1 MQRLWLAITPLLFL
15 LLWSAGYVVA
25 KVALV
30 DAAPMA
36 LLALR
41 FAAVIA
47 IMAALFAILRPQLPK
62 TLSGYLHLGF
72 VGVLMQTVY
81 FGMAYFSF
89 VNGVAAGTAA
99 LIFSLQPI
107 LVALLAPR
115 WTGEAVS
122 WLQWFGLAIA
132 MVGTLTVI
140 VARLEIGPP
149 PLAGFGFAALALA
162 GITLA
167 TLWEKRFGLSHHPV
181 SANLIGYSAGLLGLL
196 PFLNWAEIAA
206 VNWTPSFYWALAYL
220 VIGNSVVAVGLL
232 LAMIRAGQV
241 SRVSTLLFLVPPL
254 AALIAWLTLDEP
266 MPLLAWVGLLVSG
279 GGVYLATRP
288 SKGSA

>member
-1 MQRLWLAITPLLFL
+1 
-15 LLWSAGYVVA
+15 VA

-47 IMAALFAILRPQLPK
+47 IMAALFAILRPPLPK

-132 MVGTLTVI
+132 MIGTLTVI

-181 SANLIGYSAGLLGLL
+181 SANLIGYGAGLLGLL

>member
-15 LLWSAGYVVA
+15 ILWSAGYVVA

-47 IMAALFAILRPQLPK
+47 IMAVLFAVLRPPLPK

-132 MVGTLTVI
+132 MIGTLTVI

-232 LAMIRAGQV
+232 LAMISAGQV

>member
-15 LLWSAGYVVA
+15 ILWSAGYVVA
-25 KVALV
+25 KVALM

-47 IMAALFAILRPQLPK
+47 IMAVLFAVLRPPLPK

-132 MVGTLTVI
+132 MIGTLTVI

>member
-47 IMAALFAILRPQLPK
+47 IMAALFAILRPPLPK

-181 SANLIGYSAGLLGLL
+181 SANLIGYSAGLLGLS

>member
-15 LLWSAGYVVA
+15 ILWSAGYVVA

-47 IMAALFAILRPQLPK
+47 IMAVLFAVLRPPLPK

-132 MVGTLTVI
+132 MIGTLTVI

>member
-47 IMAALFAILRPQLPK
+47 IMAALFAILRPPLPK
-62 TLSGYLHLGF
+62 TLNGYLHLGF

-132 MVGTLTVI
+132 MIGTLTVI

>member
-15 LLWSAGYVVA
+15 ILWSAGYVVA

-47 IMAALFAILRPQLPK
+47 IMAVLFAVLRPPLPK
-62 TLSGYLHLGF
+62 SLSGYLHLGF
-72 VGVLMQTVY
+72 VGFLMQTVY

-99 LIFSLQPI
+99 LIFSLQPV

-115 WTGEAVS
+115 WTGEVVDWVQ
-122 WLQWFGLAIA
+122 WLGLAIA

-140 VARLEIGPP
+140 IARLEIGPP
-149 PLAGFGFAALALA
+149 PLAGFGFAAFSV
-162 GITLA
+162 G
-167 TLWEKRFGLSHHPV
+167 
-181 SANLIGYSAGLLGLL
+181 
-196 PFLNWAEIAA
+196 IAA
-206 VNWTPSFYWALAYL
+206 VTGPARYNRAKQEAYECGIEPSPQALEGGRFPVKYFLTAMLFIVFDIEIVFLYPWAVTFDQLGLFGLVEMAIFIGTVFIAYAY
-220 VIGNSVVAVGLL
+220 VWRRGGLE
-232 LAMIRAGQV
+232 
-241 SRVSTLLFLVPPL
+241 
-254 AALIAWLTLDEP
+254 WD
-266 MPLLAWVGLLVSG
+266 
-279 GGVYLATRP
+279 
-288 SKGSA
+288 

>member
-15 LLWSAGYVVA
+15 ILWSAGYVVA

-47 IMAALFAILRPQLPK
+47 IMAVLFAVLRPPLPK
-62 TLSGYLHLGF
+62 SLSGYLHLGF
-72 VGVLMQTVY
+72 VGFLMQTVY

>member
-15 LLWSAGYVVA
+15 ILWSAGYVVA

-47 IMAALFAILRPQLPK
+47 IMAVLFAVLRPPLPK

-132 MVGTLTVI
+132 MIGTLTVI

-181 SANLIGYSAGLLGLL
+181 SANLIGYSTGLLGLL